1 MRYWI
6 ERLFIASVLALFM
19 GGIVLTHAHA
29 GVLDQIVGMDPPL
42 IKRINVIKMGTAVED
57 TFHVKKY
64 CAYEFKLRAIHKTKK
79 MDEYGLWDQYRA
91 DKKVVPIQVHLAVSR
106 MNNKGARQAIFDSD
120 VFARVSGGNL
130 DMTSLHIMYMVL
142 DKGDYQVSLEF
153 LHDTP
158 ELKGVQADFV
168 ILKNWKTACPH
179 KP

>member
-6 ERLFIASVLALFM
+6 EQVLRASVLVLFM
-19 GGIVLTHAHA
+19 GGIVLANAHA
-29 GVLDQIVGMDPPL
+29 GVLDQIVGIDPPL
-42 IKRINVIKMGTAVED
+42 KKRINVMKMGTVAD
-57 TFHVKKY
+57 DIFHVKKY
-64 CAYEFKLRAIHKTKK
+64 CVYEFELRAIHKHKM
-79 MDEYGLWDQYRA
+79 MDEYGLWDRYRT
-91 DKKVVPIQVHLAVSR
+91 DKKAVPIQVHLAVSR
-106 MNNKGARQAIFDSD
+106 MNNKGAWESIFDGD

-130 DMTSLHIMYMVL
+130 DTTALHIMYMLL